1 MPKPAKLLDLRVIE
15 QKLLDVGVESRQSG
29 ITPPKNTQKKKHFF
43 IRLKVVFTKFKRA
56 ELCLHRV
63 IIIGNNA
70 WGFSSGW
77 ISKAGIVDVAE
88 DALNPREN
96 PCRGQRLVGEMT

>member
-1 MPKPAKLLDLRVIE
+1 MPKPAKLLDLHVIE

-29 ITPPKNTQKKKHFF
+29 ITPPKKTFF

-70 WGFSSGW
+70 WGLSSGW